1 MKCKITI
8 SSFRINL
15 MQEFLIFDKH
25 SKPALTIK
33 NYRHRELFY
42 MKQRCL
48 FENSKSRWWED
59 I

>member
-1 MKCKITI
+1 
-8 SSFRINL
+8 